1 MEIYTS
7 IFNYYENIKDVE
19 FDKKFLF
26 LNDNI
31 SENINQILN
40 KEFKGKYPNIIE
52 WEMALLSKEERFEN
66 NKNNLS

>member
-19 FDKKFLF
+19 FEKFLF

-52 WEMALLSKEERFEN
+52 WEMALLSIEERFEN